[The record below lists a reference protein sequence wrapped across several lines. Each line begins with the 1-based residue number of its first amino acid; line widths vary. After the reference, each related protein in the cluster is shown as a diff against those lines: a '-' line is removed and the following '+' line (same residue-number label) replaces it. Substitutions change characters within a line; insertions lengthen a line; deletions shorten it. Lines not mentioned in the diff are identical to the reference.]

1 MSKWLSTNETH
12 RKPWNHDLAAALNFR
27 KILFGLREKGERLK
41 LFCRPNQAATTKKKK
56 GRITLT
62 VRVTTPNALKHLPKL
77 SLWPFNLGN
86 ILYKSQAA

>member
-1 MSKWLSTNETH
+1 MGLLTCQNDQKKLSTNETH

-56 GRITLT
+56 KKKDN
-62 VRVTTPNALKHLPKL
+62 PNSSSNNTKRPKIFAQIIALA
-77 SLWPFNLGN
+77 
-86 ILYKSQAA
+86 I